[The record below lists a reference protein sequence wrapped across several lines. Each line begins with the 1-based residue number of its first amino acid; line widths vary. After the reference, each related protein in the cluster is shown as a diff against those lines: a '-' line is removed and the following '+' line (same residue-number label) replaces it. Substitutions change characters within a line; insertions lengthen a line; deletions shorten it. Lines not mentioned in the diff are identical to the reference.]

1 MRKNINKINT
11 HNVNTNNLNTQI
23 INAQNINKINI
34 PSFVTR
40 TSLIYGGHIYEFI

>member
-11 HNVNTNNLNTQI
+11 H
-23 INAQNINKINI
+23 KINTHKI
-34 PSFVTR
+34 NMPPIITQ